1 MLKDIPSSGCL
12 IHRTEFTRSLC
23 PCNADV
29 IDEGPYI
36 YPDYHHDLK
45 YIKTNQLQNHPQL
58 STQISRGSR

>member
-45 YIKTNQLQNHPQL
+45 YIKTNQLQNHP
-58 STQISRGSR
+58 